1 MPGSTVRDVS
11 GHDSPTPNSAPPF
24 ANSGRTHVL
33 LDLDGT
39 LSDSEPGIM
48 RSLQWACELEG
59 FPIPTE
65 EQVRSVIGP
74 PFELGLP
81 SIGIPDDALSRVIN
95 RYRERYEEIG
105 LYENTLYEGI
115 VNMLDALSING
126 LSLSIATAKP
136 ERTALRIIEHFGLTE
151 RFEAIVGASYTPER
165 RAKAQV
171 ITHALGI
178 LGIPL
183 GYPQMATEVIMVGD
197 RDHDVLGAMHN
208 GIPCIGVN
216 WGYGSPEELLTSGA
230 VTMADTPMDVVELV
244 NRTYRFGNWS

>member
-1 MPGSTVRDVS
+1 VTS
-11 GHDSPTPNSAPPF
+11 GSPTGESE
-24 ANSGRTHVL
+24 GRTHVL

-59 FPIPTE
+59 FPIPSE
-65 EQVRSVIGP
+65 EEVRSVIGP

-105 LYENTLYEGI
+105 LFENTLYDGI
-115 VNMLDALSING
+115 VEMLDSMIAQG

-136 ERTALRIIEHFGLTE
+136 ERTALRIIEHFGLTD

-171 ITHALGI
+171 ITHALGL
-178 LGIPL
+178 LGIPT
-183 GYPQMATEVIMVGD
+183 GYPRMAQEVIMVGD
-197 RDHDVLGAMHN
+197 RDHDVLGAMQN
-208 GIPCIGVN
+208 GIPCIGVH

-230 VTMADTPMDVVELV
+230 VVMAETPADVVELV
-244 NRTYRFGNWS
+244 NRTYRFEHWS

>member
-1 MPGSTVRDVS
+1 VS
-11 GHDSPTPNSAPPF
+11 GHSTSTPVTAVTSGT
-24 ANSGRTHVL
+24 STGGSQGRTHVL

-59 FPIPTE
+59 FPIPSE
-65 EQVRSVIGP
+65 EAVRSVIGP

-105 LYENTLYEGI
+105 LFENTLYDGI
-115 VNMLDALSING
+115 VEMLDSMIAQG

-136 ERTALRIIEHFGLTE
+136 ERTALRVIEYFGLTD
-151 RFEAIVGASYTPER
+151 RFDAIVGASYTPER

-171 ITHALGI
+171 IAHALGL
-178 LGIPL
+178 LGIPT
-183 GYPQMATEVIMVGD
+183 GYPQMAQEVIMVGD
-197 RDHDVLGAMHN
+197 RNHDVLGAMQN
-208 GIPCIGVN
+208 GIPCIGVH

-230 VTMADTPMDVVELV
+230 VVMAETPADVVELV
-244 NRTYRFGNWS
+244 NRTYRFEHWS